1 MVNTFVVLSVVVLVI
16 LTSLFVYLGVMIYG
30 SDGNTRA
37 IRGVCFLLAVVF
49 LMVSEG
55 RLFLNIFFTIPVVA

>member
-1 MVNTFVVLSVVVLVI
+1 M
-16 LTSLFVYLGVMIYG
+16 GVMVI
-30 SDGNTRA
+30 DGNTRA